1 MTPEAAD
8 RRRELSKARRMVA
21 IFWAFTVIYPVLSV
35 ILLVTR
41 GASGLIFIGI
51 MAWSWYAQGIRDTG
65 PYFKLLREEREARAA
80 ARNA

>member
-21 IFWAFTVIYPVLSV
+21 IFWAFTLIYPVLSV

-41 GASGLIFIGI
+41 GASGLIFIAI
-51 MAWSWYAQGIRDTG
+51 MAWSWYSQGIRDTG
-65 PYFKLLREEREARAA
+65 PYFKLLRDERKARAA